1 MNSGG
6 GVYVRIH
13 KSVIFYQNHLRDPN
27 PMSQLQ
33 QNKFVHFHT
42 GQAPAMLIKG
52 YVDSDWRTPRSTT
65 GFAFFINDGIVSWK
79 SSRQKLASLSA
90 TEAEWYGAADAC
102 KEALH
107 LRDLLAFL
115 GSAQPDPTP
124 LHEDNAGCV
133 QWCTRLGHH
142 ARRKHVELQSY
153 FACDAVAQGVV
164 KMIQIPSADNVS
176 DFFTKVMQSAAE
188 FTRQAQRPC
197 TCLMPHLR
205 PN

>member
-1 MNSGG
+1 
-6 GVYVRIH
+6 
-13 KSVIFYQNHLRDPN
+13 
-27 PMSQLQ
+27 
-33 QNKFVHFHT
+33 
-42 GQAPAMLIKG
+42 MLIKG

-115 GSAQPDPTP
+115 GSTQPDPTP

-153 FACDAVAQGVV
+153 FAHDAVAQGVV

-176 DFFTKVMQSAAE
+176 DFFTKVMQSAA
-188 FTRQAQRPC
+188 
-197 TCLMPHLR
+197 
-205 PN
+205 